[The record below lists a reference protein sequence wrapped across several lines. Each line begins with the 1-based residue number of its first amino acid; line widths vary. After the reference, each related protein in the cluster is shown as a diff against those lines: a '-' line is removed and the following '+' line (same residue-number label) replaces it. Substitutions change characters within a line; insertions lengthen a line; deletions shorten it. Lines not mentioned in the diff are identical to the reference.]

1 MKKFL
6 SIALALLMVC
16 VMLPVVALADD
27 FDTALPAATEGTI
40 KLTKNVKLSSTA
52 VVTDSV
58 TIDLNGLEIIN
69 GDGLKGYLLD
79 IKGVVTITNGT
90 IKDSRTN
97 PTGTITSI
105 RNLGTLTLTD
115 MTISRGEGGIAVKN
129 DENGVGNGGTL
140 VVNNSTIT
148 GSGARGQAIQNW
160 GTATINSGT
169 FDGQVNAWASADWN
183 AGKTIINGGT
193 FNGDVQSLQW
203 KRTDKDWPTGV
214 ADTEINGGTFNGAVA
229 ICYRTGEQLTEAT
242 PKPENIA
249 EGTIAVTGGTFTN
262 VETQKDIKGFIPE
275 GKTINSNGTVVD
287 KTITIIVPGDTTPAE
302 TPKTED
308 QKNPS
313 TGANDV
319 VAAAVALMA
328 VSALGMAV
336 LTRKK

>member
-1 MKKFL
+1 MKKIL
-6 SIALALLMVC
+6 AMALALLMVC
-16 VMLPVVALADD
+16 VMLPIVALADD
-27 FDTALPAATEGTI
+27 FDTALPTATEGTI

-58 TIDLNGLEIIN
+58 TIDLNGFEIIN
-69 GDGLKGYLLD
+69 GDGLTGYLLD
-79 IKGVVTITNGT
+79 IKGNVTITNGT

-115 MTISRGEGGIAVKN
+115 MTISRGADGIAVKN

-148 GSGARGQAIQNW
+148 GSGSRGQAIQNW

-203 KRTDKDWPTGV
+203 KRTNKEWPTGV
-214 ADTEINGGTFNGAVA
+214 AATEINGGTFNGAVA

-262 VETQKDIKGFIPE
+262 AETQKEIKGFIPE
-275 GKTINSNGTVVD
+275 GKTINSNVTVVD
-287 KTITIIVPGDTTPAE
+287 KTNVIYIESTPAE
-302 TPKTED
+302 TPKTDD
-308 QKNPS
+308 QKNPA
-313 TGANDV
+313 TGANDFV
-319 VAAAVALMA
+319 GLAAAAAVVALLGSA
-328 VSALGMAV
+328 VV
-336 LTRKK
+336 LRKK